1 MSMLSWPRR
10 AFLPVVSLVSSVVIG
25 APRTADAQ
33 SLESIG
39 IRAQGMGG
47 AYVAVADDA
56 TATWWNPA
64 GLATGAY
71 FSALVEYDKPRAPQ
85 GASIKGLALG
95 FPALGLSYYRLPLN
109 QMRFAGST
117 GGDADSREQ
126 QGDLSVYGVTVGQSL
141 GDHLV
146 LGSTLK
152 LVRAGQSHG
161 DLDMGAMARFGA
173 ARMGIVVKNIRK
185 PSFDTDA
192 GPLELKRQARAGAA
206 FIGRTPGLIN
216 ELALA
221 VDADVTKVET
231 RAGDERHVAGGF
243 EVVVLGKKLGL
254 RVGAAANTVGERRP
268 SYSGGASVILVAGG
282 YIGTYLDAQVTG
294 GSDEARKGWGLGL
307 RMTF

>member
-1 MSMLSWPRR
+1 MPITCLSRNALFSCVFLLSLAIPRGVSAQ
-10 AFLPVVSLVSSVVIG
+10 AF
-25 APRTADAQ
+25 
-33 SLESIG
+33 ESIG

-71 FSALVEYDKPRAPQ
+71 FSALVEYDKPRTPQ

-95 FPALGLSYYRLPLN
+95 FPALGLSYYRLPIN
-109 QMRFAGST
+109 QMRSAGST
-117 GGDADSREQ
+117 GGTPGSREE

-173 ARMGIVVKNIRK
+173 ARMGVVVKNIRK
-185 PSFDTDA
+185 PS
-192 GPLELKRQARAGAA
+192 L
-206 FIGRTPGLIN
+206 
-216 ELALA
+216 
-221 VDADVTKVET
+221 
-231 RAGDERHVAGGF
+231 
-243 EVVVLGKKLGL
+243 
-254 RVGAAANTVGERRP
+254 GERRP

-282 YIGTYLDAQVTG
+282 YLGTYIDAQVTG
-294 GSDEARKGWGLGL
+294 GADEARRGWGVGL
-307 RMTF
+307 RLTF

>member
-1 MSMLSWPRR
+1 MPITCLSRNALFSCVFLLSLAIPRGVSAQ
-10 AFLPVVSLVSSVVIG
+10 AF
-25 APRTADAQ
+25 
-33 SLESIG
+33 ESIG

-71 FSALVEYDKPRAPQ
+71 FSALVEYDKPRTPQ

-95 FPALGLSYYRLPLN
+95 FPALGLSYYRLPIN
-109 QMRFAGST
+109 QMRSAGST
-117 GGDADSREQ
+117 GGTPGSREE

-173 ARMGIVVKNIRK
+173 ARMGVVVKNIRK
-185 PSFDTDA
+185 PSFDADA
-192 GPLELKRQARAGAA
+192 GPLELKRHARAGAA
-206 FIGRTPGLIN
+206 VIGRTAGLIN
-216 ELALA
+216 EFALA
-221 VDADVTKVET
+221 VDADLTRVET

-243 EVVVLGKKLGL
+243 EVAALGKKLGL

-282 YIGTYLDAQVTG
+282 YLGTYIDAQVTG
-294 GSDEARKGWGLGL
+294 GADEARRGWGVGL
-307 RMTF
+307 RLTF